1 MSAITE
7 VLDQQ
12 RFFAGLSAE
21 AMEAIAGCGQEVK
34 LDQETIVLVENQP
47 ADTFYLLLSGL
58 VALEVATPRQGPFVI
73 ETIGPGEILGVSWLL
88 PPYRWTFDARV
99 VSEAHTIAIDA
110 ICLRQRCDADP
121 RLGYELFQRFA
132 SPIRDRL
139 QATRLQLIDLYGNH
153 AS

>member
-1 MSAITE
+1 MSRMTKIF
-7 VLDQQ
+7 DKH
-12 RFFAGLSAE
+12 RFFAGLSPE
-21 AMEAIAGCGQEVK
+21 ALEAIAGCSQEVQ
-34 LDQETIVLVENQP
+34 LDQEAGVLVENQP
-47 ADTFYLLLSGL
+47 ADTFYLVLSGL
-58 VALEVATPRQGPFVI
+58 VALEVATPRQGPLII

-99 VSEAHTIAIDA
+99 VSAAHAIAIDA
-110 ICLRQRCDADP
+110 VCLRQRCDEDP

-132 SPIRDRL
+132 GLIRDRL